1 MQIVKYG
8 FIQICVYFID
18 LASFILIYNYL
29 EYSFIIANSSSKIIA
44 CIVAFFIHKFFTFK
58 SKGKLIRE
66 LIKYFSFLP
75 INIVIGTIFLG
86 LLMNLNI
93 DYKLSKI
100 ISDIV
105 TFIISFILAKKLIFN
120 KTINN
125 NE

>member
-58 SKGKLIRE
+58 SKGKLILLWICRGQANPLE
-66 LIKYFSFLP
+66 NPRGNRFS
-75 INIVIGTIFLG
+75 IGFVALG
-86 LLMNLNI
+86 KQI
-93 DYKLSKI
+93 RGKS
-100 ISDIV
+100 
-105 TFIISFILAKKLIFN
+105 
-120 KTINN
+120 
-125 NE
+125 